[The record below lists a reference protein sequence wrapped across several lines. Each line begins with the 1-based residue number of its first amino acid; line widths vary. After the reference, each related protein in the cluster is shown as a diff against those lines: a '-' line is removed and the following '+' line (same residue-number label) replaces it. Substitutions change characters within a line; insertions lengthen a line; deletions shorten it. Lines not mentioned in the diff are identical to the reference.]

1 MNIEYEATFTNVNQA
16 DIKKRLEKVGAKL
29 IKKRFL
35 QKRVAFHLPKS
46 NEVDGGWI
54 RVRDESDKVTMSL
67 KIVDGNKIHNQKEIC
82 IEVDNFDN
90 AINLLESIGCKQK
103 AFQENYRE
111 LWMLHNTEITI
122 DEWPFLE
129 PYVEIEGK
137 SEKEVRSIA
146 KKLGFD
152 YSKAVFGSVDVIYA
166 KKYGISQDIINNHTP
181 KIIFDMK
188 NPFVK
193 K

>member
-1 MNIEYEATFTNVNQA
+1 MNIEYEATFTDVNKL
-16 DIKKRLEKVGAKL
+16 DTKKRLEKVGAKL

-35 QKRVAFHLPKS
+35 QKRAVFHLPKG
-46 NEVDGGWI
+46 NEINGGWL
-54 RVRDESDKVTMSL
+54 RVRDEAGRITLSL
-67 KIVDGNKIHNQKEIC
+67 KVVDGSEIDNQRETC
-82 IEVDNFDN
+82 LEVDNFDN

-103 AFQENYRE
+103 AFQESYRE
-111 LWMLHNTEITI
+111 LWRVDGVDVTI

-146 KKLGFD
+146 KMLGFN

-166 KKYGISQDIINNHTP
+166 KKYRISRDIVNNLTP
-181 KIIFDMK
+181 KIVFNMK
-188 NPFVK
+188 NPFLK
-193 K
+193 

>member
-35 QKRVAFHLPKS
+35 QKRAVFHLPKG
-46 NEVDGGWI
+46 NEINGGWL
-54 RVRDESDKVTMSL
+54 RVRDEAGKITLSL
-67 KIVDGNKIHNQKEIC
+67 KVVNGRKIHNQRETC
-82 IEVDNFDN
+82 LEVDSFND

-103 AFQENYRE
+103 AFQENFRE

-152 YSKAVFGSVDVIYA
+152 YSKAIFGSVDVLYA
-166 KKYGISQDIINNHTP
+166 KKYGISQDVINNQTP
-181 KIIFDMK
+181 KIVFNMK
-188 NPFVK
+188 NPFI
-193 K
+193 